1 MICSDNLCYFSS
13 SHPPFPTLLSSLP
26 GDPLE
31 QLVRHFLIETGPR
44 GVKIKGCQNESYF
57 GQLCGRHNCCQ
68 MLHVFSYIWYTGW
81 WFWPVKLPS
90 KSPVFFLLILSY
102 TVIFLTSFLFL
113 SLSGSL
119 SALVYQH
126 SITPISL
133 PCALR
138 IPEKGNISTITF
150 NSEEF
155 NIHLFI

>member
-1 MICSDNLCYFSS
+1 MLSS
-13 SHPPFPTLLSSLP
+13 ESASFTVLTLLS

-57 GQLCGRHNCCQ
+57 GQLCGRHNCRNTFPQ
-68 MLHVFSYIWYTGW
+68 SHGW
-81 WFWPVKLPS
+81 RTEHDCFN
-90 KSPVFFLLILSY
+90 LLAYRKRFCFVRVMIR
-102 TVIFLTSFLFL
+102 LTYFVFL
-113 SLSGSL
+113 SVSGSL

-138 IPEKGNISTITF
+138 VPEKGRIPIPLQRMGGPYNIYRLHS
-150 NSEEF
+150 
-155 NIHLFI
+155 H